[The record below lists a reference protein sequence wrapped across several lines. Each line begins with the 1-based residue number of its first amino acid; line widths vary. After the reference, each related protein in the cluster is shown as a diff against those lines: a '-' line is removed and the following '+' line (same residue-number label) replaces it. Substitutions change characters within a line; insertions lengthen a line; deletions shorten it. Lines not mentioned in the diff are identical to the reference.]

1 MFLFE
6 RTRLLLNYSN
16 LGCCLATRWP
26 TTVQRMNV
34 MMKYLI
40 LFVSLALLSPAS
52 WALDD
57 LAERYVHL
65 ALELGEYDT
74 DYVDAYLGP
83 AEWREQAR
91 TQLRPQKQLAAD
103 IAAFLQE
110 LTGVSP
116 ESELEQHRLDHL
128 LKNVRA
134 MDVRARMVTG
144 ESFSFATEARLI
156 YDVELSEYEMG
167 RFDELLVEIDALVPG
182 KGDLAERVDAFR
194 SLLAIAPDKVE
205 AVFQAAVDECR
216 RRTEMHIELPANERY
231 SLDLV
236 TGTSWGAYNWYQ
248 GDNHS
253 LVQVNLDFP
262 LNIDRAVDLGCHE
275 GYPGHH
281 VWNMMVE
288 NRLLKERGWIEYAV
302 FPLFSPAALVAEGS
316 GNYGVDL
323 AFPGDDKIRFEREV
337 LFPMAG
343 LDPQLAEPLERLNSL
358 TSELAFARAA
368 TIRLYLDGEI
378 SRDKAI
384 ERTRKYSLT
393 SREKAEKSV
402 RFAEQYRSYVLNY
415 SLGKALVKAY
425 VERQANDPEGRWKTF
440 ERILVEMPT
449 ASELASSP

>member
-1 MFLFE
+1 MTRFLA
-6 RTRLLLNYSN
+6 
-16 LGCCLATRWP
+16 LA
-26 TTVQRMNV
+26 
-34 MMKYLI
+34 I
-40 LFVSLALLSPAS
+40 SLALLSPAS

-65 ALELGEYDT
+65 ALELGEYDS

-91 TQLRPQKQLAAD
+91 KHLRTQKQLADD
-103 IAAFLQE
+103 IAGILQE
-110 LTGVSP
+110 LTDLSPDGV
-116 ESELEQHRLDHL
+116 LEQHRLDHL

-134 MDVRARMVTG
+134 MDARARMVMG
-144 ESFSFATEARLI
+144 ESFSFETEARLI

-167 RFDELLVEIDALVPG
+167 RFDELLVEINALVPG
-182 KGDLAERVDAFR
+182 EGDLAERVDAFR
-194 SLLAIAPDKVE
+194 SQFTIAPDKVE

-231 SLDLV
+231 SLELV
-236 TGTSWGAYNWYQ
+236 TGTNWGGYNWYQ

-253 LVQVNLDFP
+253 LMQVNLDFP
-262 LNIDRAVDLGCHE
+262 LNINRAVDLGCHE

-302 FPLFSPAALVAEGS
+302 FPLFSPSALVAEGS
-316 GNYGVDL
+316 GNYGVEL
-323 AFPGDDKIRFEREV
+323 AFPGDEKIRFEREV

-343 LDPQLAEPLERLNSL
+343 LDPQLAEPLERLNRL
-358 TSELAFARAA
+358 TSELAFARLA
-368 TIRLYLDGEI
+368 TTRLYLDGEI
-378 SRDKAI
+378 SRDEAI

-393 SREKAEKSV
+393 SKEKAEKSV
-402 RFAEQYRSYVLNY
+402 RFVEQYRSYVLNY
-415 SLGKALVKAY
+415 SLGKLLVKEY
-425 VERQANDPEGRWKTF
+425 VERQADDPEGRWKAF

-449 ASELASSP
+449 ASELAASP